1 MPFDRLWILP
11 MLFITNLLRRL
22 RPQVLDYYRTN
33 WNGHHIISICS
44 SGLHKSGI
52 FTQCSFGSTMT
63 SKTPLINR
71 DNQNINE
78 NFLPTTN
85 KNSNILLS
93 ENKKLL
99 YLKFVKYIHV
109 YTINVSLSISNVSI
123 AVLKLLCTVWRES
136 NRWSYVPELDAMPPS
151 NAAIGAFINYSL
163 QISGGGQFWKRSSGF
178 WDHLS
183 VLHRPWYSAHC
194 GTHLWKNFRSFRLF
208 NRSLL
213 LLELLCRSL

>member
-1 MPFDRLWILP
+1 
-11 MLFITNLLRRL
+11 
-22 RPQVLDYYRTN
+22 
-33 WNGHHIISICS
+33 
-44 SGLHKSGI
+44 
-52 FTQCSFGSTMT
+52 MT

-136 NRWSYVPELDAMPPS
+136 NR
-151 NAAIGAFINYSL
+151 
-163 QISGGGQFWKRSSGF
+163 
-178 WDHLS
+178 
-183 VLHRPWYSAHC
+183 
-194 GTHLWKNFRSFRLF
+194 
-208 NRSLL
+208 
-213 LLELLCRSL
+213 